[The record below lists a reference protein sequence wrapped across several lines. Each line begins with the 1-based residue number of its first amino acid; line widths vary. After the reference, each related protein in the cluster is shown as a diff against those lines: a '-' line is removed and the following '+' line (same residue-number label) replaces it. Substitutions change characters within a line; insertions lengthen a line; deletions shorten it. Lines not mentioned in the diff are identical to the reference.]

1 MKIGIVGRAVR
12 LFIMNLALTGL
23 SNMEYPPL
31 RTCGPRLDVQMIHS
45 TVRLVGC
52 ARTELVG
59 DDDFTSADTNVR
71 PPFAVLH
78 LVGV

>member
-1 MKIGIVGRAVR
+1 MKIGIVGRALR
-12 LFIMNLALTGL
+12 LFYNEFGTDW
-23 SNMEYPPL
+23 PPQYGVPTL

-45 TVRLVGC
+45 TMRLVGC
-52 ARTELVG
+52 ARTELIG
-59 DDDFTSADTNVR
+59 DDDSTPADTNVR